1 MFACETRLSLH
12 LRAIQCWVPGAYLTA
27 FIRSVFDT
35 SEAEKVVEVEDEVCV
50 CVGGEEKKQTQG
62 ALMRGR

>member
-50 CVGGEEKKQTQG
+50 CGGGRKKNKH
-62 ALMRGR
+62 RGR